1 MNYELAAERYL
12 QTRKE
17 IEALDAA
24 HKAAKAALTEKLVAL
39 ENWFTA
45 KAQED
50 GLETVKTAF
59 GTGYWSTHS
68 TATVGS
74 REAFFAYCREN
85 DAWDMVE
92 ARASRTGVKSF
103 IEAHGEPPPGVNFS
117 TYRVFNFRV
126 STKQES

>member
-12 QTRKE
+12 QTRVE
-17 IEALDAA
+17 IEKLEAA

-50 GLETVKTAF
+50 GIETVKTAF

-68 TATVGS
+68 AATVAS
-74 REAFFAYCREN
+74 REAFFAYCKDN

-92 ARASRTGVKSF
+92 ARASKTGVKSF
-103 IEAHGEPPPGVNFS
+103 IEAHGAPPPGVNYS
-117 TYRVFNFRV
+117 THRVFNFRK
-126 STKQES
+126 TQPQEK